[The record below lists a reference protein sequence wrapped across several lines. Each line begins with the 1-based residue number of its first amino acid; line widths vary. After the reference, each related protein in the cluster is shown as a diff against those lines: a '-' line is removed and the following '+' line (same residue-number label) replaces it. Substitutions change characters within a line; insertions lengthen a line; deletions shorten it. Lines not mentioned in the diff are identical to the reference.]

1 LAPTFLLKKLLKQFL
16 KKINNWTT
24 LFWYHDKRFPNPFK
38 CDETLA
44 SFIKESTQQKGKGK
58 TKREDPSLSQKCK
71 VFKLFLNITNIPCL
85 N

>member
-1 LAPTFLLKKLLKQFL
+1 MIK
-16 KKINNWTT
+16 
-24 LFWYHDKRFPNPFK
+24 DFPNPFK

-58 TKREDPSLSQKCK
+58 TKREDPSLSQKCR
-71 VFKLFLNITNIPCL
+71 VFKLFLNITSIPCS